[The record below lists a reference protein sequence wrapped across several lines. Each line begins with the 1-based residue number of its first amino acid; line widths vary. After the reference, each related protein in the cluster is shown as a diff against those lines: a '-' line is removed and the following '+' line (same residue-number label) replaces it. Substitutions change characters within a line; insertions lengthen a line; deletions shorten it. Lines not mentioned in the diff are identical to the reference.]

1 MGLTDG
7 MGIGYTAD
15 VREELDLNI
24 SGGDATPI
32 ELNLSSEWDEQSKD
46 LARRFAE
53 KLGLSRE
60 DYIEEIKKIVP
71 EFGPKPESFNLE
83 IPAIPILVDPRVP
96 WSDLL
101 ASDVDIAKSH
111 QAELQARRQAR
122 LGRSESPQPEQDF
135 ENLRIN
141 PMFDLQELK
150 DWEEGGF
157 QTPNEPYAT
166 WLTYCPNK
174 SVKEVRAVLRRS
186 KNIRGGTV
194 FDVIYLYY
202 KRPQILNTFNIN
214 LPGSQIGS
222 DYSPF
227 LSALRNAE
235 APNPKIES
243 RPNHPSLNEGS
254 IDTKHP
260 MHASL
265 IASKV

>member
-7 MGIGYTAD
+7 MGIAYTAE
-15 VREELDLNI
+15 VRREFDPNI

-32 ELNLSSEWDEQSKD
+32 ELNLSSEWDRQSKD

-53 KLGLSRE
+53 KLGLSTE
-60 DYIEEIKKIVP
+60 EYIRTLP

-101 ASDVDIAKSH
+101 ASDVDIAKSR
-111 QAELQARRQAR
+111 QAALQARRG
-122 LGRSESPQPEQDF
+122 LSESQQPELDF
-135 ENLRIN
+135 EHLRIN

-150 DWEEGGF
+150 DWEEAGF

-166 WLTYCPNK
+166 WLTYRPNK
-174 SVKEVRAVLRRS
+174 SVKEVRFALQGF

-194 FDVIYLYY
+194 LDVVYLYY
-202 KRPQILNTFNIN
+202 KRPQIFNRLNID

-222 DYSPF
+222 DYAPF
-227 LSALRNAE
+227 LSALGSAE
-235 APNPKIES
+235 GGG

-260 MHASL
+260 RHASL
-265 IASKV
+265 IASRI